1 MEIKFTKEVVN
12 KIRSLNM
19 SDEILFDM
27 LETNIID
34 FMNMP
39 NGEFSYIFKWEKTL
53 TLILEKKDETLF
65 VHFLCLG
72 TVLVNTGTLTTEL
85 NE

>member
-1 MEIKFTKEVVN
+1 MEIKFTQEVVN
-12 KIRSLNM
+12 SLRLLNM
-19 SDEILFDM
+19 SDEILFNM

-39 NGEFSYIFKWEKTL
+39 NGNFSYIFKWEKTI
-53 TLILEKKDETLF
+53 TLILEKKDKELF

-72 TVLVNTGTLTTEL
+72 TVLVNTGALTKEL

>member
-1 MEIKFTKEVVN
+1 MEIKLTKEAAN
-12 KIRSLNM
+12 RLRLIHM
-19 SDEILFDM
+19 SDETLFDM